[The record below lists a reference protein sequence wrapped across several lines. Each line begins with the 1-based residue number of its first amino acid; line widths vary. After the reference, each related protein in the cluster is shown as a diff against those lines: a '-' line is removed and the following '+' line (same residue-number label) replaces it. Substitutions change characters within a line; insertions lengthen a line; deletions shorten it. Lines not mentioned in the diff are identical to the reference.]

1 MMEKLILIV
10 DDAKFA
16 RVISKKALQNG
27 GYDNI
32 IEAATAAEAVTVF
45 QEKKP
50 DLTLLDITL
59 PDNTDLTLL
68 KKLLEIN
75 PQARIVVHSAIGQE
89 LIIMDALKAGAKDFI
104 VKPFD
109 EKEFIKIVNRVL
121 GGRAGRE

>member
-1 MMEKLILIV
+1 MEKMILVV

-16 RVISKKALQNG
+16 RVITKKALQNA
-27 GYDNI
+27 GYDNT
-32 IEAATAAEAVTVF
+32 IEASTAAAALELF

-68 KKLLEIN
+68 KKMLEIE
-75 PQARIVVHSAIGQE
+75 PEASIVMVSAIGQD

-109 EKEFIKIVNRVL
+109 EKEFIKTVNKVL
-121 GGRAGRE
+121 GV

>member
-1 MMEKLILIV
+1 MENLILVV

-16 RVISKKALQNG
+16 RVVTRKALQNG

-32 IEAATAAEAVTVF
+32 VEATTAADALEVF
-45 QEKKP
+45 KEKKP
-50 DLTLLDITL
+50 DLTVLDITL

-68 KKLLEIN
+68 KKLLEID
-75 PQARIVVHSAIGQE
+75 PQAKIIINSAIGQE

-109 EKEFIKIVNRVL
+109 EKDFIQIINKVL
-121 GGRAGRE
+121 GV

>member
-1 MMEKLILIV
+1 MEKLILVV

-16 RVISKKALQNG
+16 RVITKKALQNA

-32 IEAATAAEAVTVF
+32 LEASTAADALKVF

-68 KKLLEIN
+68 KKMLEID
-75 PQARIVVHSAIGQE
+75 PGASIVMNSAIGQE

-104 VKPFD
+104 IKPFD
-109 EKEFIKIVNRVL
+109 EKEFIKTVNKALDV
-121 GGRAGRE
+121 

>member
-1 MMEKLILIV
+1 MEKLILVV

-16 RVISKKALQNG
+16 RVITKKALQNA

-32 IEAATAAEAVTVF
+32 VEAATAAATLEIF

-68 KKLLEIN
+68 KKLLEID
-75 PQARIVVHSAIGQE
+75 PKASIVINSAIGQE

-104 VKPFD
+104 VKPFN
-109 EKEFIKIVNRVL
+109 EKEFIKIVNKAL
-121 GGRAGRE
+121 GD

>member
-1 MMEKLILIV
+1 MEKLILVV

-16 RVISKKALQNG
+16 RVITKKALQNA

-32 IEAATAAEAVTVF
+32 IEASTAAAALEIF

-68 KKLLEIN
+68 KKMLELD
-75 PQARIVVHSAIGQE
+75 PRASIVMNSAIGQD

-109 EKEFIKIVNRVL
+109 EKEFIKIINKVL
-121 GGRAGRE
+121 DV

>member
-1 MMEKLILIV
+1 MENLILVV

-16 RVISKKALQNG
+16 RIVTKKALQNG

-32 IEAATAAEAVTVF
+32 VEAKTAADALKMF

-68 KKLLEIN
+68 KKLLEIDPDAKIIIN
-75 PQARIVVHSAIGQE
+75 SAIGQD
-89 LIIMDALKAGAKDFI
+89 LVIMDALKAGAMDFI
-104 VKPFD
+104 IKPFD
-109 EKEFIKIVNRVL
+109 EKKFIQIVNRAL
-121 GGRAGRE
+121 EK

>member
-1 MMEKLILIV
+1 MENLILVV

-16 RVISKKALQNG
+16 RVVTKKALQNG

-32 IEAATAAEAVTVF
+32 IEATTAEDTLRLF
-45 QEKKP
+45 RERKP
-50 DLTLLDITL
+50 DLVLLDITL

-68 KKLLEIN
+68 KKLLEEDPEAKIIIN
-75 PQARIVVHSAIGQE
+75 SAIGQD

-109 EKEFIKIVNRVL
+109 EKEFIKIVNKII
-121 GGRAGRE
+121 AIP

>member
-1 MMEKLILIV
+1 MEKLILIV
-10 DDAKFA
+10 DDARFA
-16 RVISKKALQNG
+16 RIIAKKALQNG
-27 GYDNI
+27 GYDQI
-32 IEAATAAEAVTVF
+32 VEAATAALEIF

-68 KKLLEIN
+68 KKLLTID
-75 PQARIVVHSAIGQE
+75 PKASIVIHSAIGQE

-109 EKEFIKIVNRVL
+109 EKEFIKIVNKAL
-121 GGRAGRE
+121 GV

>member
-1 MMEKLILIV
+1 MENLILVV

-16 RVISKKALQNG
+16 RVVTRKALQNG

-32 IEAATAAEAVTVF
+32 LEATTAADALAVF
-45 QEKKP
+45 KEKKP

-75 PQARIVVHSAIGQE
+75 PDAKIVINSAIGQE

-109 EKEFIKIVNRVL
+109 EKDFIQIINKVL
-121 GGRAGRE
+121 GV

>member
-1 MMEKLILIV
+1 MEKLILVV

-16 RVISKKALQNG
+16 RVITKKALQNA

-32 IEAATAAEAVTVF
+32 LETSTAADALKVF

-68 KKLLEIN
+68 KKMLEID
-75 PQARIVVHSAIGQE
+75 PGASIVMNSAIGQE

-104 VKPFD
+104 IKPFD
-109 EKEFIKIVNRVL
+109 EKEFIKTVNKVL
-121 GGRAGRE
+121 DV

>member
-1 MMEKLILIV
+1 MEKLILVV

-16 RVISKKALQNG
+16 RVVTKKALQNG

-32 IEAATAAEAVTVF
+32 IEAATAAEAIPLF

-59 PDNTDLTLL
+59 PDNADLTLL

-75 PQARIVVHSAIGQE
+75 PQAKIVINSAIGQD

-104 VKPFD
+104 VKPFE
-109 EKEFIKIVNRVL
+109 EKEFLQIVNRAL
-121 GGRAGRE
+121 ENE

>member
-1 MMEKLILIV
+1 MEKLILVV

-16 RVISKKALQNG
+16 RVITKKALQNA

-32 IEAATAAEAVTVF
+32 VEAATAAATLEIF

-68 KKLLEIN
+68 KKLLEID
-75 PQARIVVHSAIGQE
+75 PKASIVINSAIGQE

-104 VKPFD
+104 VKPFQA
-109 EKEFIKIVNRVL
+109 ERVL
-121 GGRAGRE
+121 EAVKKVVG

>member
-1 MMEKLILIV
+1 MENLILIV

-16 RVISKKALQNG
+16 RVIAKKALQNG
-27 GYDNI
+27 GYDHI
-32 IEAATAAEAVTVF
+32 IEAATAADALVKF
-45 QEKKP
+45 QEQKP

-68 KKLLEIN
+68 KKLL
-75 PQARIVVHSAIGQE
+75 AID

-109 EKEFIKIVNRVL
+109 EKQFIKIVNHVL
-121 GGRAGRE
+121 GV

>member
-1 MMEKLILIV
+1 MENLILIV

-16 RVISKKALQNG
+16 RVIAKKALQNG

-32 IEAATAAEAVTVF
+32 IEAATAADALVKF
-45 QEKKP
+45 QEYKP

-68 KKLLEIN
+68 KKLLAIDPKASIVIN
-75 PQARIVVHSAIGQE
+75 SAIGQD

-109 EKEFIKIVNRVL
+109 EKQFIKIVNHVL
-121 GGRAGRE
+121 GV